1 MRTYSLPSCQV
12 MPVLPSRGHT
22 VNERTKGVAPA
33 QPQARILLFE
43 DAGLMGQTFVVFQDK
58 LKIVTSVLPLP
69 VLKTL
74 YNPLGWLPLLCPTHQ
89 LKR

>member
-1 MRTYSLPSCQV
+1 MRTYILLSCQA
-12 MPVLPSRGHT
+12 MPMLLSRGHT

-43 DAGLMGQTFVVFQDK
+43 DKGLMGQTFVVFQDK
-58 LKIVTSVLPLP
+58 LKIMTSVLQSP

-74 YNPLGWLPLLCPTHQ
+74 YNPLGLLPLLCPALQ

>member
-1 MRTYSLPSCQV
+1 
-12 MPVLPSRGHT
+12 MPMLPSRGRA
-22 VNERTKGVAPA
+22 VNERTKVVAPA

-43 DAGLMGQTFVVFQDK
+43 DKGLMGQTFVVFQDK
-58 LKIVTSVLPLP
+58 LKIVTSVLQLP

-74 YNPLGWLPLLCPTHQ
+74 YNPLGLLPLLCPAPQ